1 MILSLND
8 YEEFVEVMNEFRNF
22 SISKEQFQYI
32 LDQMEKTGNTFNYV
46 AREIEKGPIIGTA
59 K

>member
-32 LDQMEKTGNTFNYV
+32 LDQMEKQ
-46 AREIEKGPIIGTA
+46 EIPSTMLPGKSRKGLL
-59 K
+59 